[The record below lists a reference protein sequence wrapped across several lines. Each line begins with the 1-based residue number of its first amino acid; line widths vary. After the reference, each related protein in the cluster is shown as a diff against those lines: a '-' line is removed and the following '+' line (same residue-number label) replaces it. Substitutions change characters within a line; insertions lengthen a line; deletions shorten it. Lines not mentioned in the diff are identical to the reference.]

1 MDGVVDAHRDISAD
15 VPQIDVTYGNNE
27 VASLLE
33 AGHRLGDALIRST
46 GLKGDAQAAFLALKK
61 NNATLMAKL
70 APTSL
75 VFGAWDSRDTQAK
88 LPRLVQAT
96 IRAWDVSQL
105 TRSAQFNP
113 ALDYSALD
121 VFSEEDKTKAS
132 GDAKNPL
139 AKRGFVDVPATEAHG
154 GIVAHGPIQR
164 SVTINLVALRRLSGD
179 AGGEAL
185 RRYILGLALVAA
197 TEPPEAF
204 LRQGCLLTLDPEK
217 PANWQLVTRTGERQT
232 VQLTSALALDYATA
246 RATAFGV
253 GASRKVDFDPKLAKE
268 DLKENEGKKGKGKAA

>member
-1 MDGVVDAHRDISAD
+1 M
-15 VPQIDVTYGNNE
+15 
-27 VASLLE
+27 
-33 AGHRLGDALIRST
+33 
-46 GLKGDAQAAFLALKK
+46 
-61 NNATLMAKL
+61 
-70 APTSL
+70 
-75 VFGAWDSRDTQAK
+75 
-88 LPRLVQAT
+88 
-96 IRAWDVSQL
+96 
-105 TRSAQFNP
+105 
-113 ALDYSALD
+113 
-121 VFSEEDKTKAS
+121 FSEEDKTKAS